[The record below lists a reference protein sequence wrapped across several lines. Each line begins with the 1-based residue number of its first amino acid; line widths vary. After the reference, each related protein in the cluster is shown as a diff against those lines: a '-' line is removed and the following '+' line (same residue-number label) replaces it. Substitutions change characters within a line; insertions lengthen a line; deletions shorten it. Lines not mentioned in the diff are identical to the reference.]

1 MLTNRFLNLYQNDQ
15 IMSEIVRI
23 DTVNE
28 YNQLVGIETL
38 HPLISIVDFQKVE
51 PFCYFRAQM
60 GVYCIFLKDIKC
72 GNITYGINNYDYEE
86 GTLIF
91 VSPGQ
96 VYGVA
101 SEEKQRGFGKAL
113 IFHPDLIHGTALSKN
128 IKEYSF
134 FSYEVNEALHLSA
147 RERVIINDC
156 LDKIEYEL
164 NHAIDNHSK
173 ILIVS
178 YIELFLNYCKRFY
191 ERQFITRS
199 NVNKDVLTRFEK
211 VLEDYFNSD
220 LPMTAGLPT
229 VKHFAEKLYLSSNY
243 LGDLLKKETG
253 KSAQE
258 HIQLRLI
265 ELAKEKIYEPSKS
278 ISEIA
283 YELGFKYPQHFTRM
297 FKKEVGITP
306 LEYRNLN

>member
-1 MLTNRFLNLYQNDQ
+1 
-15 IMSEIVRI
+15 MSKIVRI
-23 DTVNE
+23 NTVKE
-28 YNQLVGIETL
+28 YNQLIGIETL
-38 HPLISIVDFQKVE
+38 HPLISIVDFQKAE
-51 PFCYFRAQM
+51 PFCFFRAQM

-72 GNITYGINNYDYEE
+72 GNITYGNNDYDYEE

-101 SEEKQRGFGKAL
+101 SQEKQRGFGKAL
-113 IFHPDLIHGTALSKN
+113 IFHPDLIHGTALGKN

-164 NHAIDNHSK
+164 NHAIDTHSK
-173 ILIVS
+173 TLIVS

-211 VLEDYFNSD
+211 VLDDYFNSD
-220 LPMTAGLPT
+220 LPITSGLPT
-229 VKHFAEKLYLSSNY
+229 VKYFAEKLFLSSNY

-265 ELAKEKIYEPSKS
+265 ELAKEKIYEPGKS